1 MPSYSQ
7 ATISGH
13 LVRDPSVKEVGDTAV
28 TEFTVAVNDKYKDR
42 EDVMFLD
49 CKMWGNRGT
58 AFAQYHSKGDAV
70 LVGGK
75 LKQEKWETQGGEK
88 RSKIIL
94 NAFEFT
100 FIKAKDTDPSSAT
113 TSPQVKMEYAGNNA
127 PIDHSDI
134 PF

>member
-13 LVRDPSVKEVGDTAV
+13 LVRDPSTKEVGDTSV

-58 AFAQYHSKGDAV
+58 AFAQYHNKGDAV

-100 FIKAKDTDPSSAT
+100 FIKAKDTDPSSA
-113 TSPQVKMEYAGNNA
+113 SVAPQPAQVGPEF
-127 PIDHSDI
+127 DDSSI

>member
-1 MPSYSQ
+1 MPSYSN

-13 LVRDPSVKEVGDTAV
+13 LVRDPSTKEVGDTSV

-42 EDVMFLD
+42 EDVMFID
-49 CKMWGNRGT
+49 CKLWGARGK
-58 AFAQYHSKGDAV
+58 AFAQYHNKGDAV

-75 LKQEKWETQGGEK
+75 LKQEKWENQSGEK

-100 FIKAKDTDPSSAT
+100 FIKSRNDDAGGNTQ
-113 TSPQVKMEYAGNNA
+113 PQQPAQVGADFNH
-127 PIDHSDI
+127 DDI